1 MAQVVRYSIQ
11 PWLGALVSRQGWRLH
26 SQDWE
31 CLRTGIP
38 NLGVVP
44 MVLTRGCRLDEP

>member
-1 MAQVVRYSIQ
+1 MAQVVRYSQQ
-11 PWLGALVSRQGWRLH
+11 PRLGASVPGQGLQNH
-26 SQDWE
+26 SSYWE

-38 NLGVVP
+38 DLGVVP